1 MNVKVSLIQN
11 KTIKI
16 YLKVNFLAR
25 EERVIKNEKN
35 LIMLCSRNVY

>member
-1 MNVKVSLIQN
+1 MNVKVNLIQN
-11 KTIKI
+11 KIMKI